1 MRTILLDSINAS
13 LDFPKEKWVDMF
25 VAQHCLTAGQ
35 VSPAPKPKT
44 TPNPNPNPTPTPTL
58 TTNPNPNPNP
68 NPTLHQVWWTTL
80 TLTLP
85 VP

>member
-44 TPNPNPNPTPTPTL
+44 TPNPNPNPTPTPTP
-58 TTNPNPNPNP
+58 T
-68 NPTLHQVWWTTL
+68 PTLPLPLTRWWWWVMCPAST
-80 TLTLP
+80 
-85 VP
+85 